1 VRLDPDKVARWK
13 TFARLVREGRSVT
26 DPESA
31 IYPSLGSDPSPA
43 GHKALDIANIIRIP
57 MYMSE
62 TFDDIS
68 EPLPRRVQAGLSKIA
83 IVMRHQA
90 WAQHGTRGLT
100 PTQAEVLALL
110 RARGAMRLSAIADEL
125 AVKQPT
131 ASDTVTALTRK
142 GLVDK
147 QPVPDDGRARSIRL
161 TEAGA
166 AAAAGR
172 TDWPDLLR
180 TVVAD
185 LPEAEQAAL
194 LKTLTR
200 MIRALQ
206 VQGAIPVQRMCATC
220 HYFRPNAYAD
230 PDAPHHCAY
239 VDAPFGDR
247 HLRLDCPEHAEAD
260 AALATANWR
269 RFTTLTHTQEPG
281 S

>member
-1 VRLDPDKVARWK
+1 
-13 TFARLVREGRSVT
+13 
-26 DPESA
+26 
-31 IYPSLGSDPSPA
+31 
-43 GHKALDIANIIRIP
+43 
-57 MYMSE
+57 MYMSK
-62 TFDDIS
+62 TFDAIS

-83 IVMRHQA
+83 MVMRHEA
-90 WAQHGTRGLT
+90 WAQDGARGLT
-100 PTQAEVLALL
+100 PTQAQVLALL
-110 RARGAMRLSAIADEL
+110 QARGAMRLSAIADEL

-131 ASDTVTALTRK
+131 ASDAVTALTRK
-142 GLVDK
+142 GLVEK
-147 QPVPDDGRARSIRL
+147 QSVPDDGRARSIRL

-166 AAAAGR
+166 AVAAGR

-200 MIRALQ
+200 MIRSLQ
-206 VQGAIPVQRMCATC
+206 QQGAIPVQRMCVNC
-220 HYFRPNAYAD
+220 RYFRPNAHAE
-230 PDAPHHCAY
+230 AHTPHHCAY

-260 AALATANWR
+260 AALASANWR
-269 RFTTLTHTQEPG
+269 RFTTATHTQEPG